1 VLLLYMSEE
10 DAFWTFTTLMQHCGL
25 ALLFQDGFP
34 LLFHSYDRWQALLA
48 KRDPK
53 LAKHIMKEQL
63 AFQGFDPKDLK
74 ELPQQ
79 TQLSLTSG
87 MYTTM
92 WFQGMY
98 VGAEH
103 PAPSALAPRIMDN
116 ILLDGNLAIIYQI
129 GFALLASRRTSLLK
143 LDSDQLCE
151 ALKMLPRNC
160 ADIERTMQAAY
171 ESPVKAKQIEHP
183 PGLGTV
189 QPTERA

>member
-1 VLLLYMSEE
+1 LEFLLVPQSKLLLRLQKDQRTRARWLFAS
-10 DAFWTFTTLMQHCGL
+10 FH
-25 ALLFQDGFP
+25 LLE
-34 LLFHSYDRWQALLA
+34 
-48 KRDPK
+48 KV
-53 LAKHIMKEQL
+53 
-63 AFQGFDPKDLK
+63 DPKDLK

-129 GFALLASRRTSLLK
+129 GFALLASRRASLLK